1 MLAFRGRARFSKQR
15 LSKFGDSFRLQ
26 ARGPESEPMRTSYG
40 SVQCRSY
47 AEAFAL
53 SGGRGTGIQ
62 LLHRWD
68 PESYAKFC
76 SGLAIPHHWAV
87 SLCPD
92 GQEGEMAESSAK
104 QDRADRKLA
113 KYISRRSLAIGIALL
128 AVVFVTAIIYGA
140 G

>member
-1 MLAFRGRARFSKQR
+1 MLFR
-15 LSKFGDSFRLQ
+15 
-26 ARGPESEPMRTSYG
+26 
-40 SVQCRSY
+40 
-47 AEAFAL
+47 
-53 SGGRGTGIQ
+53 SGI
-62 LLHRWD
+62 
-68 PESYAKFC
+68 
-76 SGLAIPHHWAV
+76 
-87 SLCPD
+87 SLRPG

>member
-1 MLAFRGRARFSKQR
+1 MSRCGRLTAPFNVDRTRRPLRS
-15 LSKFGDSFRLQ
+15 
-26 ARGPESEPMRTSYG
+26 PEGE
-40 SVQCRSY
+40 
-47 AEAFAL
+47 EL
-53 SGGRGTGIQ
+53 GIQ

-76 SGLAIPHHWAV
+76 SGLAIPHHSAV

-128 AVVFVTAIIYGA
+128 AVVFVTAIIHGA